1 MKLTILLASLLFAA
15 TSAKGVYVEGATTDS
30 SVVEAD
36 VAAAKLGANEAP
48 AANHRGLACAGA
60 TCPGRRMDQAA
71 EAVVAAAKLGANEAP
86 RRGLGGQSDDRRMD
100 QTAEAVVAAAKL
112 GANEAQRRALTGDG
126 KGGSGGGLRPPRKS
140 FFHNN
145 PDPAPTVKG
154 WTFWCNDS
162 DSERWWSQ
170 NLSFWCRLFKD

>member
-86 RRGLGGQSDDRRMD
+86 RRGLTGQDDD
-100 QTAEAVVAAAKL
+100 QTAEADVAAAKAL
-112 GANEAQRRALTGDG
+112 SVAPSMAPSMAPRRSLAPSCLNCLSDADRLEARCMKSCVANKATCSWYCDLM
-126 KGGSGGGLRPPRKS
+126 RKW
-140 FFHNN
+140 HY
-145 PDPAPTVKG
+145 G
-154 WTFWCNDS
+154 
-162 DSERWWSQ
+162 
-170 NLSFWCRLFKD
+170 